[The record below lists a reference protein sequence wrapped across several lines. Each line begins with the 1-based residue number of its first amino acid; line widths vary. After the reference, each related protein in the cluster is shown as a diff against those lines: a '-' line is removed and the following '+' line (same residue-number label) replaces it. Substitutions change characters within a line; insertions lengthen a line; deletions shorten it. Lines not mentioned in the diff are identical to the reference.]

1 MMRSAEARSRR
12 VTGEA
17 GRAFA
22 RRCRRRRGQR
32 GATIFLVTLVMTML
46 VALGIFASRATSLS
60 GRAAGYLRQGEQTH
74 YLLQHAMA
82 LTLNEIDRG
91 AAVYGDSNPNNPIN
105 NQNCSSTA
113 GWPTTVRLPCS
124 KFSTDPATG
133 DGSGSFGKMVDKAQ
147 TDGGVTKVPPLS
159 TASTKDLTTAV
170 PGSLGP
176 WPLLPGMYVEM
187 TDKSAMDRPPAGT
200 AVSGAGSEFQ
210 YMQATL
216 VSWAQVGPYPANGPT
231 ASCTDVSEKG
241 AALVVSREA
250 GRGQIVFGPVPKAK
264 K

>member
-1 MMRSAEARSRR
+1 MRAEVRSRR
-12 VTGEA
+12 VSSEA
-17 GRAFA
+17 GRAFV
-22 RRCRRRRGQR
+22 RRCRRRRRQR

-91 AAVYGDSNPNNPIN
+91 AAIYGDANPANPIN
-105 NQNCSSTA
+105 NQTCSSTINYP
-113 GWPTTVRLPCS
+113 GVKIPCA

-133 DGSGSFGKMVDKAQ
+133 DGSGSFGKMVEKAQ
-147 TDGGVTKVPPLS
+147 TDGGTTKVPPIS
-159 TASTKDLTTAV
+159 TASTKDLATAV

-187 TDKSAMDRPPAGT
+187 TDKSQIDRPPAGT
-200 AVSGAGSEFQ
+200 AVSGAGAEFQ

-216 VSWAQVGPYPANGPT
+216 VAWGQVGPYPVNGPT
-231 ASCTDVSEKG
+231 ASCSDVSEQG